1 MSKKTARSRK
11 LTTTFAAVAVAL
23 IGSAALVIVGDDLT
37 TIALML
43 AGVAGLALLRAR
55 PILNDSALSITERR
69 GYREDELEPAKR
81 PLHVV
86 REAA

>member
-11 LTTTFAAVAVAL
+11 LTTTLAAVGLAL

-55 PILNDSALSITERR
+55 PILHDTALSITERR
-69 GYREDELEPAKR
+69 GYREDEHEPAKR

>member
-1 MSKKTARSRK
+1 MSKKTVHSKK
-11 LTTTFAAVAVAL
+11 LTTTIAAVALAL

-55 PILNDSALSITERR
+55 PILSDAALTLQERR
-69 GYREDELEPAKR
+69 GRRLAPTKPALR
-81 PLHVV
+81 VV
-86 REAA
+86 RKAA